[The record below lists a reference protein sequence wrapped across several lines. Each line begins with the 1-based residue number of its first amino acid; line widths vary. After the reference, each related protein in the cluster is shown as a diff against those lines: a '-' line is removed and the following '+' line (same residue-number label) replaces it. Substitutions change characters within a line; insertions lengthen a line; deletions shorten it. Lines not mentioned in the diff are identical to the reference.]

1 VNDQATLHAGG
12 IVPTSSKLGQK
23 DDDAVD
29 TVVARA
35 YAHPVMPG
43 RTVVRLCAEGV
54 AAGDELEMSTLGFAA
69 GEDRG
74 TVGKERKRPLGFPG
88 WCLVND
94 PKNARYALD
103 VVKELKKHA
112 RKAKSKPGHAKDAF
126 DAIAATLSKTVPHF
140 LPSFYEEVGRVFIE
154 HGAISYAAQMFGKAR
169 QVESVHALEVDEQHR
184 IDGFLE
190 FALAGAVTTK
200 ALSEYGKDLS
210 QAHEPKAAYAH
221 FRQLCVQR
229 MLGGMPPWS
238 GMAKDL
244 ARLAKAAK
252 LDVDQESAELIAEI
266 IESPA
271 LAKAAGEFW
280 RAYAEPITELGKR
293 SAAVRGVLL
302 NLFPTGTSTNANS
315 ELDDAWL
322 DLLEATGAVAA
333 LIGEAPA
340 DAQPSNGRGAWFD
353 KLCSHVSR
361 GWRSQVI
368 PPRVFALL
376 RRMAPALVADGKP
389 IKGSSRY
396 RVDLDLAELALELGI
411 SVEPAANASGDGSK
425 WASTVALAEHG
436 RDPVRVAAHPTL
448 GRVLRDA
455 VAGSIGNE
463 GFDTE
468 TRGKAGF
475 LSAKRQWLES
485 TLANAEAGGL
495 PALEAALT
503 VIDHKAS
510 AGTFAE
516 LPDLHPR
523 LAAID
528 VAGAL
533 ARTLQV
539 GLLDEFGWPAL
550 EAVIAELR
558 PDPKAPLLWLHGGPS
573 AVVMANATKAIAI
586 VGDRRAA
593 EHDLVVPPKHEVS
606 TIRYV
611 GGQFL
616 VVLKEGYSKIR
627 AYWSSAPQ
635 DLFDVDGL
643 NQWMITPTSSTAV
656 TLADGAWYE
665 GNRPIRPGD
674 RVLPF
679 TNKLVATDG
688 STGWIADYHGGEHR
702 WRELGLSGELGRHSW
717 PAWIEAFAADGWK
730 LEPSSSYLP
739 AHVTASP
746 LGVANG
752 FSGVRIRSRIVDG
765 TYERAIESIDGATS
779 TMPLTAIGLLAFPDG
794 GARRPVNQEHAY
806 GEHPAVVIYDPT
818 GTYLGSKAWGGDQR
832 YCCGQQAAIPVAFLH
847 NYVAR
852 DVAGSRR
859 LHAVTV
865 DDARALLAAAPL
877 IDSAEVAAA
886 RNPTGGKA
894 TAPELPVDLPGML
907 PEITHPRLRE
917 GLAGVVITAKQFEA
931 RRDKLVA
938 DRDPGKASAVVAAGP
953 SDKVL
958 LEMLGGWGRQ
968 QYALDGSGWAQIAR
982 AGEQLASEDRSDRVI
997 RGLGSSP
1004 FDWLELAAL
1013 PSSLIY
1019 LALAVGTPADKRVL
1033 AVDLYE
1039 HLLATFPPADKLRV
1053 LHVHGDLPNEDQ
1065 TTLREFQVR
1074 WAGGNA
1080 YVIRPWGYS
1089 GNHYHLVEYAPSGE
1103 FKGFHGMIIDSELR
1117 GVAGISA
1124 PELREVVTAGKTSWN
1139 PTFADRLAAAT
1150 GLSASEAAFLWAGSP
1165 NGNDHGANF
1174 LDKELRETLGLKA
1187 VQAALA
1193 RDALRVPRYASKIA
1207 TIAEAG
1213 TAGVAALLD
1222 GTAVDALAAAW
1233 TKRFG
1238 RRVAIPE
1245 ALIEKADA
1253 QDLRG
1258 SPPIVLGWIL
1268 DGAASPQLTVDGHYG
1283 FDANGVLNRVASPEP
1298 LVGQPKFD
1306 DSSPHFD
1313 AVMVQTLAIYLPF
1326 LYAELPV
1333 GDPVRALAVE
1343 AHQLALQRLTSPSL
1357 WVAAGAM
1364 WFEQA
1369 KLDPIWRQFEG
1380 LGGEILSGV
1389 TSERSTLRRI
1399 PGGVIARLG
1408 TSLVVSMHPA
1418 SLDAKA
1424 KQLLE
1429 PVMQQIGGTV
1439 STGRDVEL
1447 LRSREL
1453 TAMMARITDTP
1464 VPAGA
1469 WEQNPL
1475 LSVPK
1480 LVDKVIKAKQLSRE
1494 AAALYLQYLVLLRPT
1509 AKALAEY
1516 NAWTPKQ
1523 LAAAQEELVE
1533 KELLLEA
1540 KRERAGRGHFLPG
1553 GWEAYKAPLPPNES
1567 WKLAMY
1573 PRSKALAQEP
1583 FHALFERAWKRIE
1596 DGDEP
1601 RYEEV
1606 KR

>member
-12 IVPTSSKLGQK
+12 IVPANSKLGK
-23 DDDAVD
+23 DDAVD

-35 YAHPVMPG
+35 YAHPVLPG

-54 AAGDELEMSTLGFAA
+54 AAGDELEMSTLGFAT

-210 QAHEPKAAYAH
+210 KHHEPKAAYTH

-229 MLGGMPPWS
+229 TLGGMPPWS

-244 ARLAKAAK
+244 SRLAKAAK
-252 LDVDQESAELIAEI
+252 LDVAKEDAALIAEI

-280 RAYAEPITELGKR
+280 RAYAEPITALGKG

-302 NLFPTGTSTNANS
+302 DLFPTGTSTNANS

-322 DLLEATGAVAA
+322 DLLEATGAIDA

-340 DAQPSNGRGAWFD
+340 EAQPANGRAAWFD

-361 GWRSQVI
+361 GWRSQLI

-376 RRMAPALVADGKP
+376 RRMAPALIADGKP
-389 IKGSSRY
+389 IKGASRY

-411 SVEPAANASGDGSK
+411 AVEPADNASADGSK
-425 WASTVALAEHG
+425 WAASVALAEHG
-436 RDPVRVAAHPTL
+436 RDPVRVAAHPKL
-448 GRVLRDA
+448 GRVLQDV

-463 GFDTE
+463 VFDIA

-475 LSAKRQWLES
+475 LSAKRQWLET
-485 TLANAEAGGL
+485 TLASAASGAL

-503 VIDHKAS
+503 IIDAKAS

-516 LPDLHPR
+516 LPDLYPR

-528 VAGAL
+528 VAAAL

-558 PDPKAPLLWLHGGPS
+558 PDPTAPLLNLHGGPS
-573 AVVMANATKAIAI
+573 AVVLATATKAIAI
-586 VGDRRAA
+586 VGDERKA
-593 EHDLVVPPKHEVS
+593 EHDLVVPPKHEVCA
-606 TIRYV
+606 IRYV
-611 GGQFL
+611 DGQFL
-616 VVLKEGYSKIR
+616 VVLKEGYAKIR

-635 DLFDVDGL
+635 DMFDVEGL
-643 NQWMITPTSSTAV
+643 NQWAISPTSSTAA

-665 GNRPIRPGD
+665 GHRPIRPGD
-674 RVLPF
+674 RVSPF
-679 TNKLVATDG
+679 THKIVATDG
-688 STGWIADYHGGEHR
+688 ATGWIADYHGGEHR
-702 WRELGLSGELGRHSW
+702 WRELGLTGELGRHSW

-739 AHVTASP
+739 IHVTASP
-746 LGVANG
+746 LGAAGG
-752 FSGVRIRSRIVDG
+752 FTGARIRSRIVDG
-765 TYERAIESIDGATS
+765 RYERAIESIDGAS
-779 TMPLTAIGLLAFPDG
+779 LTMPQPAIGLLAFPDG
-794 GARRPVNQEHAY
+794 GARRPINQEHAY
-806 GEHPAVVIYDPT
+806 GEHPGVVIYDPT
-818 GTYLGSKAWGGDQR
+818 GTFVGSRAWGGDTR
-832 YCCGQQAAIPVAFLH
+832 YCRGQQAAIPVAFLH

-865 DDARALLAAAPL
+865 DDARALLAAAPV
-877 IDSAEVAAA
+877 IEPAVRTSTAGT
-886 RNPTGGKA
+886 PT
-894 TAPELPVDLPGML
+894 ELPVDLPGML
-907 PEITHPRLRE
+907 PEITHPRLRQ

-938 DRDPGKASAVVAAGP
+938 TREPGKASAVAAAGP
-953 SDKVL
+953 SDKML
-958 LEMLGGWGRQ
+958 LDMLGGWARQ
-968 QYALDGSGWAQIAR
+968 QYAPEGSGWAQIAR
-982 AGEQLASEDRSDRVI
+982 VGEQLASEDRSDRVI
-997 RGLGSSP
+997 KGLGSSP

-1013 PSSLIY
+1013 PSSLIF
-1019 LALAVGTPADKRVL
+1019 LALAVGTPADKRLL
-1033 AVDLYE
+1033 AVELYE
-1039 HLLATFPPADKLRV
+1039 HLRAALPPADKLRV
-1053 LHVHGDLPNEDQ
+1053 LHVHGELAGEDQ
-1065 TTLREFQVR
+1065 TKLREFQVR
-1074 WAGGNA
+1074 WVGGNA

-1089 GNHYHLVEYAPSGE
+1089 GNQYHLVEYAPSGE
-1103 FKGFHGMIIDSELR
+1103 FKPLVGLIIDSELR
-1117 GVAGISA
+1117 GLAGVAA
-1124 PELREVVTAGKTSWN
+1124 PELRAAVTAGKTSWS
-1139 PTFADRLAAAT
+1139 PEIADRLAAAT
-1150 GLSASEAAFLWAGSP
+1150 GLTTSEAAFLWAGSP
-1165 NGNDHGANF
+1165 CANDHGANF
-1174 LDKELRETLGLKA
+1174 LDKDLRETLGLKA

-1193 RDALRVPRYASKIA
+1193 RDALRVPRYATKLAPIA
-1207 TIAEAG
+1207 AAG
-1213 TAGVAALLD
+1213 GAGVAALLD
-1222 GTAVDALAAAW
+1222 GSAVDVLAAAW

-1238 RRVAIPE
+1238 QRVAIPE
-1245 ALIEKADA
+1245 ALIEKANA
-1253 QDLRG
+1253 QDLSG
-1258 SPPIVLGWIL
+1258 SPPIVLGWVL
-1268 DGAASPQLTVDGHYG
+1268 DHESPQLTVDGHYG
-1283 FDANGVLNRVASPEP
+1283 FDENGVLNRVASPEP
-1298 LVGQPKFD
+1298 LVGQPKLVD
-1306 DSSPHFD
+1306 TSPHFD
-1313 AVMVQTLAIYLPF
+1313 APTVQMLAIYLPF

-1333 GDPVRALAVE
+1333 GDPVRALAVKSHE
-1343 AHQLALQRLTSPSL
+1343 LALQRLTSPSL
-1357 WVAAGAM
+1357 WVAAGAR
-1364 WFEQA
+1364 WYEQD
-1369 KLDPIWRQFEG
+1369 KLDPIWRQLEG

-1389 TSERSTLRRI
+1389 ASERATLRRI

-1408 TSLVVSMHPA
+1408 TSLAVSVRP
-1418 SLDAKA
+1418 SELDAKA
-1424 KQLLE
+1424 KQFLD
-1429 PVMQQIGGTV
+1429 PVLQQVGVV

-1453 TAMMARITDTP
+1453 AAMMARITDTP
-1464 VPAGA
+1464 VPAGG

-1480 LVDKVIKAKQLSRE
+1480 LVDKVSKAKQLSRE

-1509 AKALAEY
+1509 AKHLAEY
-1516 NAWTPKQ
+1516 SAWTPKQ
-1523 LAAAQEELVE
+1523 LAAAQAELVD

-1567 WKLAMY
+1567 WKIAMY
-1573 PRSKALAQEP
+1573 PRSKVIAQEP